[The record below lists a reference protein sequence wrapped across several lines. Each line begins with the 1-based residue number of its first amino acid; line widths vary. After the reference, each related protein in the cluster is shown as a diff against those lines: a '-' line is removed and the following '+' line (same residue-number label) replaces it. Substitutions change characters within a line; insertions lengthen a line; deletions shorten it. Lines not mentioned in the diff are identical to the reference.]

1 MASKSGWGKG
11 VKKSSVAP
19 SSELVPS
26 GQIQAD
32 AGSGAGKP
40 MPKLAD
46 IDLAKLEFLPP
57 EKRTND
63 WVTKILYD
71 GEPFQ
76 FAFEKLP
83 KFSRMPFAPGL
94 PKKDGLELGTQMSTR
109 IDLTPEQ
116 YDKWI
121 AIENKFID
129 DMKQYRTKV
138 FPHDPKKGEEP
149 CSVEVFRSKMKRK
162 AIPADPEK
170 GYAASL
176 AVRVHH
182 EEGKQPKVLTTMMIE
197 EGPHAG
203 KNTQPKP
210 GKFSDLKPKCAGAFQ
225 GRIRGGGFFGP
236 LGIGLPVTLEAA
248 CIVLNKQGS
257 AGPMLDFSETE
268 FVPESEVPDLVAACA
283 PEESE
288 EPPSKKAKV
297 ASADDEE
304 QVFDQEQMEAAI
316 AAQTAGAVGGE

>member
-1 MASKSGWGKG
+1 MASKSGWGK

-19 SSELVPS
+19 SSELAPT
-26 GQIQAD
+26 GQSQAD
-32 AGSGAGKP
+32 AGGVGKP

-46 IDLAKLEFLPP
+46 VDLAKLEFLPP

-176 AVRVHH
+176 SVRVNH
-182 EEGKQPKVLTTMMIE
+182 EEGKQPKVLTTMMIDN
-197 EGPHAG
+197 GPHAG

-210 GKFSDLKPKCAGAFQ
+210 GKFDDLKAKCAGAFQ

-268 FVPESEVPDLVAACA
+268 FVSESEVPDLVAACA
-283 PEESE
+283 PEEPEPDSE
-288 EPPSKKAKV
+288 PSAKKARM
-297 ASADDEE
+297 SADDQEE
-304 QVFDQEQMEAAI
+304 EVFDQAQMEAAI
-316 AAQTAGAVGGE
+316 AAQTAGGD